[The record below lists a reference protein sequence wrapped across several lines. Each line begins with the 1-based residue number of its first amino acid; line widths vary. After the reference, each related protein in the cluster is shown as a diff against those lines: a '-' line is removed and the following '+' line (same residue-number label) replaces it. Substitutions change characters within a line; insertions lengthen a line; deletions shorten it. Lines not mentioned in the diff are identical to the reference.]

1 MPNFCSSCAT
11 ALEFDARFCPSCST
25 PVRVTSAL
33 AVELRENVQSGVS
46 SIVHSSSLKV
56 PKPIWTGVIEVMWT
70 FMSVG
75 GLLFGGIGAIAGAA
89 GAGRAAGLFG
99 VPRAV
104 ENVVVWLLFALLL
117 NVVQLS
123 FNLPLIYGFFAQK
136 RWAYGLYLW
145 SVFPLVLAGVIL
157 RIASPSSQELEAAT
171 PMSLT
176 ILSILGWILGI
187 GLLIL
192 QIVLVLRSK
201 DELVN

>member
-1 MPNFCSSCAT
+1 MPNFCSNCAT
-11 ALEFDARFCPSCST
+11 ALEFDSRFCPSCST

-56 PKPIWTGVIEVMWT
+56 PKPIWAGVIEVMWT

-89 GAGRAAGLFG
+89 EPVERRAYSAC
-99 VPRAV
+99 RERW

-145 SVFPLVLAGVIL
+145 SVIPLVLAGVIL
-157 RIASPSSQELEAAT
+157 TDRIAFLA
-171 PMSLT
+171 
-176 ILSILGWILGI
+176 GI
-187 GLLIL
+187 GSGDSNVTEQYSDTWLDPGNRYPNLANSS
-192 QIVLVLRSK
+192 RAS
-201 DELVN
+201 